1 MNINHERLVPGAITY
16 WGDVVGDINDQQD
29 LVDYIASHGGG
40 GGGNATWGSIQ
51 GTLSNQTDLNNRLTD
66 IDGLA
71 QDAYNVAKD
80 TSNYLDDHI
89 AANDIAFAEAFTR
102 ISALE
107 QGGGGGGVTPEE
119 FNEHK
124 AQNTAE
130 FQIVDNRLS
139 ALEQNPG
146 VSQQDFD
153 AHAVQNDVAFKE
165 AFDRIYALEQVG
177 GGVSQQDFDEH
188 AAQNAEDFQNVDDRL
203 SALEQ
208 GTVTLDTNQ
217 EITGEKIFSSIIT
230 DNISGLNDDTYAGF
244 MNLDFN
250 AEKLNISTTK
260 LNIQCLETGFY
271 NGKFIATTDDCIKNR
286 TYYDYGPFIKDS
298 EVNPSYMNYTNSFRT
313 HDGRVFVCQGW
324 NVYEIDGQNYSMVQI
339 GYNNTSNP
347 VYNCTNNTFYVD
359 GAGQTYMWDS
369 QNSTFNYICTCPEG
383 FSDRR
388 DYFVCGG
395 TLRYRNIRKLVDDGQ
410 GNWSWESSPINYYV
424 RGKSLEVNG
433 VPYIFGEDQQI
444 VTYDDSTDTYTVVAS
459 YYSGME
465 YTNAFTFNGELFFT
479 SDSCVNKVDILNGYC
494 DQTDIWFLGSE
505 YFYTEYDSHMYTY
518 DGNTGAF
525 GYVYG
530 MEEETPEV
538 PDTDGTYVLKA
549 TVLNGEVSYEWVPD
563 NVL

>member
-1 MNINHERLVPGAITY
+1 MNINHERLVPGAIAY
-16 WGDVVGDINDQQD
+16 WGDVVGDITDQQD
-29 LVDYIASHGGG
+29 LVDYVASHGGG
-40 GGGNATWGSIQ
+40 GGGDATWGSIQ
-51 GTLSNQTDLNNRLTD
+51 GMLSNQTDLNNRLTE
-66 IDGLA
+66 INGLA
-71 QDAYNVAKD
+71 QDAYNQAKAD
-80 TSNYLDDHI
+80 YNMLNDHI
-89 AANDIAFAEAFTR
+89 AANDAAFGEAFDR

-119 FNEHK
+119 FNAHK

-130 FQIVDNRLS
+130 FQIVDGRLT
-139 ALEQNPG
+139 
-146 VSQQDFD
+146 
-153 AHAVQNDVAFKE
+153 
-165 AFDRIYALEQVG
+165 
-177 GGVSQQDFDEH
+177 
-188 AAQNAEDFQNVDDRL
+188 
-203 SALEQ
+203 ALEQ

-217 EITGEKIFSSIIT
+217 EITGEKTFSAIIT
-230 DNISGLNDDTYAGF
+230 DILEVSSISSSKDDAYVGF
-244 MNLDFN
+244 KNLDFST
-250 AEKLNISTTK
+250 EKLNINTTK
-260 LNIQCLETGFY
+260 LNIQCQETGFY

-298 EVNPSYMNYTNSFRT
+298 EVYPHYMIYNKSFRT

-324 NVYEIDGQNYSMVQI
+324 NVVYEIDGQNYSQVQI
-339 GYNNTSNP
+339 GYDNTSNP

-395 TLRYRNIRKLVDDGQ
+395 TLRFKNTRKLVDDGQ

-494 DQTDIWFLGSE
+494 DQTDICFWGSE
-505 YFYTEYDSHMYTY
+505 NFYTEYDSHMYTY

-538 PDTDGTYVLKA
+538 PDTDGVYVLKA
-549 TVLNGEVSYEWVPD
+549 TVLNGQVTYSWVPE
-563 NVL
+563 NVN